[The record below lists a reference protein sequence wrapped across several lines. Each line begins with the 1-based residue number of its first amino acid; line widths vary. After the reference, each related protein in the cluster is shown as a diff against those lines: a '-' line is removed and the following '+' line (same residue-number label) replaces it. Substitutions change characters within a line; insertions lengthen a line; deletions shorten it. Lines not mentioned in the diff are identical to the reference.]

1 MSSTDVHAELVAAI
15 DANWERQIDWFRTLV
30 SFPSLRGAEAPCQD
44 WIARELS
51 TRGLTVDRYTL
62 ADVRMEHLPGYSPV
76 MDTDYNN
83 AVQVVGS
90 WRVPRPS
97 GRSLIMQGHVDV
109 VPSGPSD
116 MWATPAFAPV
126 IKDGR
131 LYGRGAND
139 MKSGVCA
146 MIFALDGLR
155 TAGYGPASD
164 IYLQTVTEEESTGN
178 GALSTLARGYRADA
192 CLIPEPTDF
201 HVLRGTIG
209 VMWFRLRIRGR
220 PVHVAQSEAGT
231 NAILSAYTL
240 IEALRSHT
248 RELNER
254 AKHHPWF
261 GRIVNPIK
269 FNPGKIV
276 GGDWASSTPAW
287 CVVDCRIA
295 VLPGTTLADFRE
307 ELRGVIMAAARED
320 AFLFENPPEII
331 WNGFQADP
339 YVLEPGSDFESA
351 VRAAHKRVHGGE
363 PKEVILPAVTDG
375 RFYGRYYNIPSL
387 SYGASGTGSHGFDES
402 VDLTSVKKVTLTI
415 ASLVAD
421 WCGVLPTEGATPKG

>member
-1 MSSTDVHAELVAAI
+1 MMSSTDIHKELVAAI
-15 DANWERQIDWFRTLV
+15 DANWERQVDWLRTLV
-30 SFPSLRGAEAPCQD
+30 SFPSLRGEEGPCQD

-51 TRGLTVDRYTL
+51 GRGLTVDRYTL

-83 AVQVVGS
+83 AIQVVAS
-90 WRVPRPS
+90 LRPAHPK

-109 VPSGPSD
+109 VPSGPTE

-126 IKDGR
+126 TKEGR
-131 LYGRGAND
+131 MYGRGAND
-139 MKSGVCA
+139 MKSGICA
-146 MIFALDGLR
+146 MIFALDALR
-155 TAGYGPASD
+155 TAGYRPASD
-164 IYLQTVTEEESTGN
+164 VCVQTVTEEESTGN

-192 CLIPEPTDF
+192 CLIPEPTNL
-201 HVLRGTIG
+201 HILRGTIG

-220 PVHVAQSEAGT
+220 PVHVSQSEVGT

-240 IEALRSHT
+240 IDALRTHT
-248 RELNER
+248 RKLNER
-254 AKHHPWF
+254 VKDHAWF
-261 GRIVNPIK
+261 GRIPDPI

-295 VLPGTTLADFRE
+295 VLPGMSLPDFRD
-307 ELRGVIMAAARED
+307 ELRGVIMAAAQGD
-320 AFLFENPPEII
+320 AFLVLNPPEID

-351 VRAAHKRVHGGE
+351 VRAAHKRAHGDE
-363 PKEVILPAVTDG
+363 PGEVILPAVTDG
-375 RFYGRYYNIPSL
+375 RFYGRYYDIPSL

-402 VDLTSVKKVTLTI
+402 VDLSSIKKVTLTI
-415 ASLVAD
+415 ANLVAD
-421 WCGVLPTEGATPKG
+421 WCGVLPAERATAAR